1 MDLTTENSKTLL
13 DKMRVGCKY
22 TYRELLTICDF
33 TETQLCFAI
42 LHLLKDGRISQ
53 YREADVVYELLP

>member
-13 DKMRVGCKY
+13 DNMCAGYKY
-22 TYRELLTICDF
+22 TYRELLTICNF
-33 TETQLCFAI
+33 TETQLCLAI
-42 LHLLKDGRISQ
+42 LRLLKDGRISQ